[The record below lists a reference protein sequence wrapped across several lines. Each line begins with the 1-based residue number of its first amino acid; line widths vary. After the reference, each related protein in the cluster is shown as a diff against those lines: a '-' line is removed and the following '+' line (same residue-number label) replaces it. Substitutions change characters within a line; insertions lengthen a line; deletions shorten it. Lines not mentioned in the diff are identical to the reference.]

1 MSAEPFPERLSL
13 NGAAMLFRADRH
25 RLAGW
30 CETDARFPRPGADG
44 RFETVKV
51 AAYLELLRIEAATDE
66 EIAAEGR
73 ASLAAILALGLT
85 KEARESLLCL
95 PLPNRAER
103 VADCEQTI
111 SRPMVGSGSTPGCDP
126 AQTQAERPE

>member
-25 RLAGW
+25 RLAAMR
-30 CETDARFPRPGADG
+30 ETDARFPKPDAAG

-51 AAYLELLRIEAATDE
+51 AAYLELLRLESLDDA

-85 KEARESLLCL
+85 KEARASLLRC

-103 VADCEQTI
+103 IADCVKTLE
-111 SRPMVGSGSTPGCDP
+111 
-126 AQTQAERPE
+126 AK